1 MSGLIFVFIILLAVF
16 MISLMSA
23 NEDSLRKENEYQARI
38 AHLKKQESSLRKKE
52 EEARK
57 KEGEANKLRA
67 TLERK
72 NLELTRQEK
81 QSREFQQLLEEQN
94 SKLVSE
100 RNIARGYLT
109 DIVEN
114 SRARIELLQNIEDS
128 LQKRGLKVDMDM
140 EHGVMRLGEDAIL
153 FPTGRAELDDEYIQK
168 LKTVSNVLALILP
181 CYAAV
186 QPDDLQ
192 CLPETKG
199 KLNSVFI
206 EGHTDNVPIR
216 GALLNQFGDNRDLS
230 TARANYTFNKL
241 VNGTSLLK
249 GMQNEQMQPVFSVSG
264 YGDDR
269 PVAGHEHIQPTN
281 DPKNRR
287 IDFRFIMS
295 PPSTTDVQ
303 KALDG
308 NLG

>member
-16 MISLMSA
+16 MISLMEA
-23 NEDSLRKENEYQARI
+23 NRDSLRKENEYQARI
-38 AHLKKQESSLRKKE
+38 AHLKKQESALRRKQS
-52 EEARK
+52 EAD
-57 KEGEANKLRA
+57 KLRA
-67 TLERK
+67 TLETK

-81 QSREFQQLLEEQN
+81 LSRELQQLLEEQN

-109 DIVEN
+109 NIVEN
-114 SRARIELLQNIEDS
+114 SRARVELLENIEHS
-128 LQKRGLKVDMDM
+128 LQEQGLNVDMDM

-153 FPTGRAELDDEYIQK
+153 FPTGKAELDHEYIQK
-168 LKTVSNVLALILP
+168 LETVSNVLALILP

-216 GALLNQFGDNRDLS
+216 GALLSQFADNRDLS

-241 VNGTSLLK
+241 VNGTYLLK
-249 GMQNEQMQPVFSVSG
+249 GMQNDQMQPVFSVSG

-269 PVAGHEHIQPTN
+269 PVEGHEHIQPTN

-295 PPSTTDVQ
+295 PPSTTDVE

-308 NLG
+308 NLS